1 MPTSYPFTTNSA
13 ANTLLAASGTALLI
27 GLCLDQ
33 QVRTEKAFSGPYELR
48 ERLGHLDA
56 RKIAR
61 LSEAR
66 LATVF
71 RRLPALHRY
80 PGMMANRVRA
90 LCAVIAT
97 EYGNDGAR
105 VWAGVKDAAELKA
118 RLIALPGFGAGKAAA
133 GIYILVKFG
142 RLRLPGWQ
150 RIATAEDS
158 PWEFKSGK
166 KVV

>member
-13 ANTLLAASGTALLI
+13 ANALLAQSGTALLV

-33 QVRTEKAFSGPYELR
+33 QVRTEKSFAGPFELR

-61 LSEAR
+61 LPESK
-66 LATVF
+66 LAALF
-71 RRLPALHRY
+71 RKPPALHRY
-80 PGMMANRVRA
+80 PGMMARRVRA
-90 LCAVIAT
+90 LCAIIAT

-105 VWAGVKDAAELKA
+105 VWAGVKDAAELRA
-118 RLIALPGFGAGKAAA
+118 RLMALPGFGAGKAAA
-133 GIYILVKFG
+133 GIYILAKFG

-150 RIATAEDS
+150 KVATAEDS